1 MRRSAAGRFAC
12 VVAVAGLALIGKDT
26 AADGFP
32 VKPVRI
38 IVPYTAG
45 SPNDVMARLLA
56 QQLQGQLGQPV
67 VIDNKSGG
75 GTTIGSKIAAVA
87 PADGYTL
94 LFASSALV
102 IEPILT
108 KQMEY
113 DPQKDFTPIAFIART

>member
-12 VVAVAGLALIGKDT
+12 VVAVAGLALIGKDA

-56 QQLQGQLGQPV
+56 QHLQGQLGQAV

-75 GTTIGSKIAAVA
+75 GTTIGSKAAAAA

-94 LFASSALV
+94 LLASRRSSSN
-102 IEPILT
+102 
-108 KQMEY
+108 
-113 DPQKDFTPIAFIART
+113 

>member
-1 MRRSAAGRFAC
+1 MRRSAARRFAC
-12 VVAVAGLALIGKDT
+12 AVAFAGLALIVKDG

-56 QQLQGQLGQPV
+56 QHLQGQLGQRV

-75 GTTIGSKIAAVA
+75 GTTIGSKAAASA

-94 LFASSALV
+94 LLASSALV
-102 IEPILT
+102 IEPIIT
-108 KQMEY
+108 KQAEY
-113 DPQKDFTPIAFIART
+113 DPQNDF